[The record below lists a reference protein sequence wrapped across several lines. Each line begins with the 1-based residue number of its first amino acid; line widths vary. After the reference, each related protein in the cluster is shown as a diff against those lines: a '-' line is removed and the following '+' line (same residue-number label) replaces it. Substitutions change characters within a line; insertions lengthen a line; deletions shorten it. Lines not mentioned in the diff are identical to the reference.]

1 PCLAHRALDERGNL
15 AHVAQ
20 VRGDDRR
27 AARTLLDALF
37 RLLHGFARA
46 AREVDVS
53 AGSAELLGDRAADTA
68 RGSGHDRGLLRKGK
82 AHASDLLAGGPR
94 QADVLS
100 MRCQSEKSAGIP
112 PCLPASWS
120 YRAAPRLE
128 DGKHERSIPTQP
140 DEDGEG

>member
-1 PCLAHRALDERGNL
+1 M

-37 RLLHGFARA
+37 RFLHGFARA

-68 RGSGHDRGLLRKGK
+68 RGSGHDRGLLRKGE
-82 AHASDLLAGGPR
+82 AHASDLLVQGPR

-100 MRCQSEKSAGIP
+100 MGCQSENPRGAGRTP
-112 PCLPASWS
+112 
-120 YRAAPRLE
+120 PRLASRE
-128 DGKHERSIPTQP
+128 GNTNGAIPTQP
-140 DEDGEG
+140 NEDGEG